1 MEDCEN
7 TAVVEHFLKTHPD
20 FSLEETGAFLPGK
33 KRSEQMVQIMPET
46 DGPDGFFIARMRR
59 L

>member
-1 MEDCEN
+1 M
-7 TAVVEHFLKTHPD
+7 VEHFLKTHPD